1 MPIKIYEAIKEEN
14 PIKAKRLIRNI
25 DKKLLCILTELVLQ
39 LTAGNS
45 EIESELSK
53 LVIDDLE
60 ILSKQS
66 DEVFINQILLRLFKL
81 EKTLPV
87 SLTQKTDNLMRFEP
101 MTE

>member
-1 MPIKIYEAIKEEN
+1 M
-14 PIKAKRLIRNI
+14 
-25 DKKLLCILTELVLQ
+25 Q

-45 EIESELSK
+45 DIESELSK

-87 SLTQKTDNLMRFEP
+87 SLTQKTDNVMHFES

>member
-1 MPIKIYEAIKEEN
+1 LN
-14 PIKAKRLIRNI
+14 
-25 DKKLLCILTELVLQ
+25 ELVLQ

-45 EIESELSK
+45 DIESELSK

-66 DEVFINQILLRLFKL
+66 DEVFTNQILLRLFKL

-87 SLTQKTDNLMRFEP
+87 SLTQKTDNVMRFES

>member
-1 MPIKIYEAIKEEN
+1 
-14 PIKAKRLIRNI
+14 
-25 DKKLLCILTELVLQ
+25 

-45 EIESELSK
+45 DIESELSK

-87 SLTQKTDNLMRFEP
+87 SLTQKTDNVMRFES